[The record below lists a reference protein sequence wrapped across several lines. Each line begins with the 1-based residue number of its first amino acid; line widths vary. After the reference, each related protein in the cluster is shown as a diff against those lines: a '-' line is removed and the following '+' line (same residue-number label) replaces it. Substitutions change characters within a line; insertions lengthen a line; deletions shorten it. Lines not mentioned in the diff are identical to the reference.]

1 MISDALSECVSE
13 IDRYLS
19 NPMYA
24 ALYRFIERRL
34 RRVRDEM
41 DEVRAILDTPPNDAP
56 PEDARPSIIQWI
68 EKNGLGSAERSGSSW
83 IVRSDDRAD

>member
-24 ALYRFIERRL
+24 AMYRFIEPRL
-34 RRVRDEM
+34 SRVRDEM
-41 DEVRAILDTPPNDAP
+41 DAVRCILDTPPSNTP
-56 PEDARPSIIQWI
+56 TEDNPAR
-68 EKNGLGSAERSGSSW
+68 
-83 IVRSDDRAD
+83 